1 LNQNLKLQNCIIYF
15 VISNHLI
22 IQFIFDLEKFI
33 QWNFLIFSNHIL
45 KLIIQKLKRIQ
56 IIIFKFF
63 SNQLK
68 SMIMWNW
75 SKKKETSGQIIL
87 PKSYWSERLRPNQTF
102 KKIKLQFVKFYAF
115 KVVFLEQKKVL
126 QNILVINTMR
136 TVTNV
141 SMIISLVFYFR

>member
-1 LNQNLKLQNCIIYF
+1 MKFFDFFQSYSKANNTKIKTNSNYHFQIFFKSIKIYDSVNLKQ
-15 VISNHLI
+15 
-22 IQFIFDLEKFI
+22 
-33 QWNFLIFSNHIL
+33 
-45 KLIIQKLKRIQ
+45 
-56 IIIFKFF
+56 
-63 SNQLK
+63 
-68 SMIMWNW
+68 
-75 SKKKETSGQIIL
+75 KKEEISGQIIP
-87 PKSYWSERLRPNQTF
+87 PKSYWSERLRANQTF